1 MLRANL
7 VLRVKKGGSFWGLF
21 LMLMAVPTVLALAGV
36 VSSVVSLDT
45 ENLSHLLRYVLPD
58 AVRNTIALVLGVG
71 TLTTILGVSLAW
83 LTAVCDFPMRRFFV
97 WSLLLPMA
105 IPGYVMAFA
114 FVGFFEY
121 TGSLQSG
128 LRASG
133 LAQLLSTDHWFPN
146 IYSYFGVVLVLSLV
160 LYPYIY
166 MLVRN
171 AFRTQGRRGIEV
183 GRSLGLSAN
192 QSFIKVSLPLARPW
206 IVGGLLL
213 VVMETMADFGTV
225 AIFNYDT
232 LTTAIYKSW
241 FSLYSVPAALQ
252 VASIL
257 LIFVVLMTLV
267 ERRSRKA
274 QQYHAVS
281 GSVINTRRITLQ
293 GWQKWAAALY
303 CSFIFGFAFVLPCAQ
318 LLAWAIPN
326 LATELTQQFWLYVVG
341 SASLATIAMLLIA
354 TLALLMAFA
363 ARTHDTAVAR
373 IAVRISTLGYA
384 LPGTV
389 LAIGLYAPVVG
400 IDRLLQAM
408 GAESNLLQG
417 TMLVMLLA
425 YSVRFMA
432 VAFAP
437 LESNMLRITPSLD
450 AAARSMGVSGLN
462 MLRRV
467 HLPMVRGGL
476 LTAMI
481 LVFVDVMKE
490 LPITLMTRPF
500 GFNTLA
506 VRIFELS
513 SEGLWQRAALPA
525 VAIVLVGL
533 IPVILLVRQSDSDI
547 ARSPKTKGR
556 KSTLIKAAQ

>member
-1 MLRANL
+1 
-7 VLRVKKGGSFWGLF
+7 
-21 LMLMAVPTVLALAGV
+21 MAVPTVLSLAGV
-36 VSSVVSLDT
+36 VSALIVLDT
-45 ENLSHLLRYVLPD
+45 ENLNHLLNYVLPD
-58 AVRNTIALVLGVG
+58 AIRNTIALVFGVG
-71 TLTTILGVSLAW
+71 ALASVLGVSLAW
-83 LTAVCDFPMRRFFV
+83 LTAVCDFPLRRFFV

-121 TGSLQSG
+121 TGTLQSG
-128 LRASG
+128 LRESG
-133 LAQLLSTDHWFPN
+133 LAQLLGTDHWLPN

-166 MLVRN
+166 LLVRN
-171 AFRTQGRRGIEV
+171 AFRTQGRRGLEV
-183 GRSLGLSAN
+183 GRSLGLSAR
-192 QSFIKVSLPLARPW
+192 QSFLRVSLPLARPW

-213 VVMETMADFGTV
+213 VVMETLADFGTV

-232 LTTAIYKSW
+232 LTSAIYKSW

-252 VASIL
+252 VASVL
-257 LIFVVLMTLV
+257 LIFVVLITFV

-274 QQYHAVS
+274 QQFHTVGGSEAHA
-281 GSVINTRRITLQ
+281 RRLVLQ
-293 GWQKWAAALY
+293 GWQKWASTLY
-303 CSFIFGFAFVLPCAQ
+303 CGFIFSVAFVLPCAQ
-318 LLAWAIPN
+318 LLTWAIPN
-326 LATELTQQFWLYVVG
+326 LEAELTRQFWLYLVG

-363 ARTHDTAVAR
+363 ARTHNTAMAR

-389 LAIGLYAPVVG
+389 LAIGLFVPVVAV
-400 IDRLLQAM
+400 DRLLHSM
-408 GAESNLLQG
+408 GAQANLLQG

-450 AAARSMGVSGLN
+450 AAARSMGVSGLT

-467 HLPMVRGGL
+467 HMPMVRGGL

-525 VAIVLVGL
+525 IAIVIVGL
-533 IPVILLVRQSDSDI
+533 LPVILLVRQSDND
-547 ARSPKTKGR
+547 
-556 KSTLIKAAQ
+556 AAQSGKVKPAKAKLAEY